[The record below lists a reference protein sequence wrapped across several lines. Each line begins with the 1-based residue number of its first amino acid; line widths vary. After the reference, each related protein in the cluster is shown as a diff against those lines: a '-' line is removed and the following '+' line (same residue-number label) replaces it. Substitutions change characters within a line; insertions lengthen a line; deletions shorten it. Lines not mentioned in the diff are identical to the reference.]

1 MSLLQLRA
9 GNINKRIGYL
19 KYQGFWETGT
29 FIGIMVAAS
38 IILLII
44 IAIIAC
50 CWYRRYRDPHYLDM
64 KRRASGNPYVGG
76 R

>member
-19 KYQGFWETGT
+19 KYQGFWETGA
-29 FIGIMVAAS
+29 FIGIMVAS

-44 IAIIAC
+44 IAIVVW
-50 CWYRRYRDPHYLDM
+50 CWYRRYWHPHYLDM
-64 KRRASGNPYVGG
+64 KFRASGNPYVGG
-76 R
+76 G